1 MSTITHIDPLFAPR
15 RPVARPAA
23 RVGTGATPRPVI
35 LRRRIALAIVAL
47 AVVATG
53 VLGSRAMATEPS
65 AGDAGV
71 PRTVVAQPGDTIWG
85 IARDLMPQGDITE
98 LVDVLV
104 RMNGDQISAG
114 QIIRI
119 P

>member
-1 MSTITHIDPLFAPR
+1 
-15 RPVARPAA
+15 
-23 RVGTGATPRPVI
+23 
-35 LRRRIALAIVAL
+35 
-47 AVVATG
+47 
-53 VLGSRAMATEPS
+53 MATEPTS
-65 AGDAGV
+65 GDITV

-85 IARDLMPQGDITE
+85 IARNLMPNGDITE

-104 RMNGDQISAG
+104 RLNGDQISAG

>member
-1 MSTITHIDPLFAPR
+1 MSTITHLDPLLAPR
-15 RPVARPAA
+15 RPVAQPAVRA
-23 RVGTGATPRPVI
+23 GNGATPRPVI
-35 LRRRIALAIVAL
+35 VRRRAVLAVVALAI
-47 AVVATG
+47 VATG
-53 VLGSRAMATEPS
+53 VLGSRAMATEPTS
-65 AGDAGV
+65 GDLTV
-71 PRTVVAQPGDTIWG
+71 PRTVIAQPGDTIWG
-85 IARDLMPQGDITE
+85 IARNLMPNGDITE

>member
-1 MSTITHIDPLFAPR
+1 MSTITHLDPLLAPQRPVVRPAPR
-15 RPVARPAA
+15 
-23 RVGTGATPRPVI
+23 VGNGATPRPVI
-35 LRRRIALAIVAL
+35 VRRRAVLAVVAL

-53 VLGSRAMATEPS
+53 VLGSRAMATEPTS
-65 AGDAGV
+65 GDLNV
-71 PRTVVAQPGDTIWG
+71 PRTVIAQPGDTIWG
-85 IARDLMPQGDITE
+85 IARNLMPNGDITE